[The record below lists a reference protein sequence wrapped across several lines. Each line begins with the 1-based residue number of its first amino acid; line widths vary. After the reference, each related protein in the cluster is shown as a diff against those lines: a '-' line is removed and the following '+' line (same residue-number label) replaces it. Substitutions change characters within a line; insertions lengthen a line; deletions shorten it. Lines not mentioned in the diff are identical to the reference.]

1 MAGKRA
7 VINQKTCDMVRL
19 MMAGKPKMQTVADML
34 GIGKTSVQ
42 RIVAADYNYG
52 QYLANTDRRRIEEK
66 NAKADAAI
74 QRLNDAIEQERAAQK
89 AEFIPIPGQIRM
101 EIPEQVIEA
110 EKPEMSEQVKM
121 MRFIAGQVD
130 RIVKAIE
137 GMKA

>member
-1 MAGKRA
+1 MAEKRA

-19 MMAGKPKMQTVADML
+19 MMAGKPKMKTVADML

-42 RIVAADYNYG
+42 RIVAAEYDYTK
-52 QYLANTDRRRIEEK
+52 YLMNTDRRRIEEK

-74 QRLNDAIEQERAAQK
+74 QRLNEAIEKERAAQK
-89 AEFIPIPGQIRM
+89 AESVLIPGQIRM
-101 EIPEQVIEA
+101 EIPERVVEA
-110 EKPEMSEQVKM
+110 EKPEMSDQVKM